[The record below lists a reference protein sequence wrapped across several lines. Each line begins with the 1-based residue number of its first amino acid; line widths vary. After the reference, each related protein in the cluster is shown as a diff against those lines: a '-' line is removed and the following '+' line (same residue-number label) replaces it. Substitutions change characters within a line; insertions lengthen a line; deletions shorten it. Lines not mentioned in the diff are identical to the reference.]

1 MVTAIDNSL
10 QKRRRSK
17 APGAFRTIS
26 EGATDLEV
34 PQHVL
39 RFWENKIDKLKV
51 LKINTKRH
59 YRQKDIDILKR
70 IKSLLRDD
78 LYTIEGAKK
87 ALQKNE
93 VRELQQTDQV
103 Q

>member
-1 MVTAIDNSL
+1 M
-10 QKRRRSK
+10 SK
-17 APGAFRTIS
+17 TFYSIR
-26 EGATDLEV
+26 EV
-34 PQHVL
+34 CTMLNEEPHVL

-51 LKINTKRH
+51 LRINTKRH
-59 YRQKDIDILKR
+59 YREKDIDILKR

>member
-1 MVTAIDNSL
+1 M
-10 QKRRRSK
+10 SK
-17 APGAFRTIS
+17 TFYSIR
-26 EGATDLEV
+26 EV
-34 PQHVL
+34 CSMLNEEPHVL

-51 LKINTKRH
+51 LRINTKRH

-93 VRELQQTDQV
+93 VRELQETDQV